1 MQTTPIEPM
10 SEFAKGRTL
19 NVNLY
24 AGPGFGKSV
33 TAALL
38 YAALKLRGIHTELVS
53 EYAKELVYLDEL
65 RGKSQHDIMKEQ
77 LRRQGLLQGKTTVV
91 VTDSPT
97 PMSLVYA
104 LRLGVQGEELEAL
117 YRRQREGTQGWY
129 NMDVLLHRKI
139 APEEYEQDGREQ
151 DHSASLQMHEAITE
165 FVRKHSPDHVELP
178 VDLAL
183 SGLTALVL
191 AKLAKVG
198 IKPKFKLDAEL

>member
-1 MQTTPIEPM
+1 MPD
-10 SEFAKGRTL
+10 FVKGKTL

-38 YAALKLRGIHTELVS
+38 YAALKLRGIHAELVS
-53 EYAKELVYLDEL
+53 EYAKELVYMDEL
-65 RGKSQHDIMKEQ
+65 RGKSQREIMREQ
-77 LRRQGLLQGKTTVV
+77 LRRQGLLQGRTTVV

-104 LRLGVQGEELEAL
+104 LRLGAQGEELEAL
-117 YRRQREGTQGWY
+117 YRQQREGTEGWY
-129 NMDVLLHRKI
+129 NMDVLLHRTI
-139 APEEYEQDGREQ
+139 TPETFEQEGREQ
-151 DHSASLQMHEAITE
+151 DLPGCLDMHEAITA
-165 FVRKHSPDHVELP
+165 FVRTHSPNHVELP

-191 AKLAKVG
+191 ARLAKVG
-198 IKPKFKLDAEL
+198 VQPRFKLDAEL

>member
-1 MQTTPIEPM
+1 MT
-10 SEFAKGRTL
+10 EFAKGRTL

-38 YAALKLRGIHTELVS
+38 YAALKLRGIHTEIVA
-53 EYAKELVYLDEL
+53 EYAKELVYCDEL
-65 RGKSQHDIMKEQ
+65 KGHSQHEIMKEQ
-77 LRRQGLLQGKTTVV
+77 LRRQGLFQGKTTVV

-104 LRLGVQGEELEAL
+104 LKLGVQGDELAAL
-117 YRRQREGTQGWY
+117 YKRQQEGTLGWC
-129 NMDVLLHRKI
+129 NMDVLLHRKML
-139 APEEYEQDGREQ
+139 PNEYEQEGREQ
-151 DHSASLQMHEAITE
+151 DLPGSLQMHEAITN
-165 FVRKHSPDHVELP
+165 FVRTHSPDHVELP

-191 AKLAKVG
+191 AKLSKVG
-198 IKPKFKLDAEL
+198 IKPRFKLDAEL

>member
-1 MQTTPIEPM
+1 MPD
-10 SEFAKGRTL
+10 FARGKTL

-38 YAALKLRGIHTELVS
+38 YAALKLRGIHAELVS
-53 EYAKELVYLDEL
+53 EYAKELVYRDEL
-65 RGKSQHDIMKEQ
+65 KGKSQNEIMREQ

-104 LRLGVQGEELEAL
+104 LRLGVQGDDLEAL
-117 YRRQREGTQGWY
+117 YRQQREGTEGWY
-129 NMDVLLHRKI
+129 NMDVLLHRVI
-139 APEEYEQDGREQ
+139 TPEEFEQEGREQ
-151 DHSASLQMHEAITE
+151 DLTGCLEMHEAITD
-165 FVRKHSPDHVELP
+165 FVRKHSPNHVELP

-191 AKLAKVG
+191 ARLAKVG
-198 IKPKFKLDAEL
+198 VKPRFKLDAEL